1 MMEFSEIVESS
12 LKQLNLVVDQTVI
25 QRLQIYQALLLR
37 WNRTIN
43 LTAITESD
51 KIVTHHLLDAL
62 AVHEF
67 IIGQRVLD
75 VGSGAGLP
83 GIPLAL
89 INPDKD
95 FILLDSNGKK
105 TRFMTQARIELGL
118 ENVTV
123 VKSRIEDYDDRVDHV
138 ISRAF
143 SSLAEF
149 GHFCLRLLEKNGSL
163 LAMKGPGY
171 EIELAALESAFTRV
185 HQVSVP
191 NLNAERYLIEVAAN

>member
-123 VKSRIEDYDDRVDHV
+123 VKSRIEDYDDRANHV

-149 GHFCLRLLEKNGSL
+149 ARVCLRLLEKNGSL

-171 EIELAALESAFTRV
+171 EIELSALESAFTRL

-191 NLNAERYLIEVAAN
+191 NLDAERYLIEVVTN

>member
-1 MMEFSEIVESS
+1 MELTEIVESG
-12 LKQLNLVVDQTVI
+12 LKELNLPADQTLI
-25 QRLQIYQALLLR
+25 EQLQTYQAMLLH
-37 WNRTIN
+37 WNKTAN
-43 LTAITESD
+43 LTAITEPEM
-51 KIVTHHLLDAL
+51 IVTHHLLDAL
-62 AVHEF
+62 TVHEF

-149 GHFCLRLLEKNGSL
+149 ARVCLRLLEKNGSL

-171 EIELAALESAFTRV
+171 EIELAALESAFTRL

-191 NLNAERYLIEVAAN
+191 NLDAERYLIEVVAN